1 MEELWP
7 PPTPEAAEAIRS
19 VCQRLLPDAEA
30 LADALSASARRVQF
44 DPAVLSDAS
53 LGEEDRDLNHSDLV
67 QWLTSNIQH
76 PGRRVEPYIGLRITA
91 YIGDLVA
98 RGIAPDF
105 AAGWRAALG
114 IGWRRWLEE
123 CSAHCADRDLLVDVL
138 DVSAKSLMQYA
149 LDSVATLREVSL
161 AAAMG
166 NADAEAIALIQ
177 MIAGGAPMAEDF
189 AEERLRYRMARWHA
203 GLVLWVDDPGRQD
216 ALDEAI
222 AALPSGDAGRSTLVA
237 RASATSRWIWLSGT
251 DTPDLH
257 AAEKIVAT
265 ANEVRVA
272 VGRPGRGLDGFRS
285 SHQDALS
292 AQALIVRLGSERR
305 FTAYADVELI
315 DALTKDRAGARR
327 FVLST
332 LGPLAE
338 ADSALRQ
345 ALLTYVQCGFNTTR
359 AAANLYAHRNTIERR
374 VSRANE
380 LSAVKVENNPTHV
393 AAALLVL
400 DIAPEIMM
408 TGPS

>member
-7 PPTPEAAEAIRS
+7 PPAPEAAEAIRA

-30 LADALSASARRVQF
+30 LADALSASARRVQY

-76 PGRRVEPYIGLRITA
+76 PGRRVEPYIGPRITA

-105 AAGWRAALG
+105 AEGWRAALG

-138 DVSAKSLMQYA
+138 DVSAKALMQYA

-161 AAAMG
+161 VAAMG

-177 MIAGGAPMAEDF
+177 MIASGAPMAEDF
-189 AEERLRYRMARWHA
+189 AEERLRYRMARWHV
-203 GLVLWVDDPGRQD
+203 GLVLWVDDPDRQG

-222 AALPSGDAGRSTLVA
+222 VALRSTEAGRSTLVA
-237 RASATSRWIWLSGT
+237 RASTTSRWVWLSGA

-257 AAEKIVAT
+257 PAEKIVTT
-265 ANEVRVA
+265 ADEVRVA

-292 AQALIVRLGSERR
+292 AQALIVRLGSDRR

-315 DALTKDRAGARR
+315 DALTKDRASARR
-327 FVLST
+327 FVLKT

-380 LSAVKVENNPTHV
+380 LSVVKVENNPTHV

-400 DIAPEIMM
+400 ELAPEIM
-408 TGPS
+408 TICPS

>member
-76 PGRRVEPYIGLRITA
+76 PGRRVEPYLGPRITA

-149 LDSVATLREVSL
+149 LDSVATLREVGL

-177 MIAGGAPMAEDF
+177 MIASGAPMAEDF
-189 AEERLRYRMARWHA
+189 AEERLRYRMARWHV
-203 GLVLWVDDPGRQD
+203 GLVLWVDDPGRQGT
-216 ALDEAI
+216 LDETI
-222 AALPSGDAGRSTLVA
+222 AALRSAEAGRSTLVA
-237 RASATSRWIWLSGT
+237 RASTTTRWIWLSGA

-257 AAEKIVAT
+257 PAEKIVAT
-265 ANEVRVA
+265 QDEVRVA

-327 FVLST
+327 FVLNT

-374 VSRANE
+374 VSRAND
-380 LSAVKVENNPTHV
+380 LSVVKVENNPTHV

-400 DIAPEIMM
+400 DIAPEIM
-408 TGPS
+408 TTSPS